1 MDTFYVVLKAL
12 EKLQLQILSLR
23 KLSSLFQMLLILIV
37 IIPINVISKTHFQEK
52 WKKENREL

>member
-52 WKKENREL
+52 